1 MVQDAESGR
10 LALKPHFAP
19 RDSAEVIAQFP
30 NQVIPARLINRWLNS
45 KGAPPPPPAGEAWE
59 GNRPTRW
66 ARPAEQAPAE
76 EDEEENPAWE
86 NAEIELSSAVR
97 RSEQGYL
104 DDASVDRISFVTGT
118 GLPQAPSVFTGESM
132 IGFQWVVAPEAFRT
146 Q

>member
-1 MVQDAESGR
+1 M
-10 LALKPHFAP
+10 
-19 RDSAEVIAQFP
+19 
-30 NQVIPARLINRWLNS
+30 IPARLVQRRLSS
-45 KGAPPPPPAGEAWE
+45 KGASTPPPAGETWE

-66 ARPAEQAPAE
+66 TRPADQAWAE
-76 EDEEENPAWE
+76 EEGEENPAWG
-86 NAEIELSSAVR
+86 NTEIELRSAVR

-104 DDASVDRISFVTGT
+104 DNASVDRISFVTGT

>member
-1 MVQDAESGR
+1 MPEVGC
-10 LALKPHFAP
+10 LVLKAHYAPH
-19 RDSAEVIAQFP
+19 DNAEVIVQFP
-30 NQVIPARLINRWLNS
+30 DQVIPARLVQRWLNS
-45 KGAPPPPPAGEAWE
+45 NGAPPPPPAGETWE

-66 ARPAEQAPAE
+66 TRQADQAWAE
-76 EDEEENPAWE
+76 EEEEENPAGD

-97 RSEQGYL
+97 RNEPSHL
-104 DDASVDRISFVTGT
+104 DSVSVDRISFVTGT